1 MFAPNVPQQKPSDI
15 LVKLLGSKMFPF
27 VITTSFTPIVE
38 QAMRNVWESE
48 LRFLKFNNN
57 PQENDDVVNE
67 S

>member
-1 MFAPNVPQQKPSDI
+1 
-15 LVKLLGSKMFPF
+15 MFPF

-38 QAMRNVWESE
+38 QVMRNVWKSD

>member
-1 MFAPNVPQQKPSDI
+1 
-15 LVKLLGSKMFPF
+15 MFPF